1 MMQKGINRLA
11 CALAMSLIVVGAV
24 PSAQAQTTE
33 TDYSYSQSGRAGT
46 TRYIVRPGDTL
57 YSIARTAGVPVS
69 VILSINPGLDARYIA
84 VGDVVLV
91 PGDLVP
97 VPRERLVVSP
107 QAGRPGTE
115 VELRGR
121 GFRPFARLRVMAGR
135 SPYDLRAVDRVRA
148 DRRGRAIIETELPE
162 WARPGRN
169 IYFALQTPDGRSRA
183 VAGPF
188 RVIGKP
194 SETGR
199 VTVSG
204 RIVRGVECPLLRS
217 DDGRAYSLTGDL
229 AGYRPGDRV
238 SVDGRLTDVSVCMQG
253 PTIQVRRIALAE

>member
-1 MMQKGINRLA
+1 MRRMFISLA
-11 CALAMSLIVVGAV
+11 CALAAGLAIVTTIEPVY
-24 PSAQAQTTE
+24 AQTPGYNSPTAQ
-33 TDYSYSQSGRAGT
+33 SQRAGT

-57 YSIARTAGVPVS
+57 YSIARMVSVPVS
-69 VILSINPGLDARYIA
+69 VILSLNTDLDSRDIA
-84 VGDVVLV
+84 VGDVILV
-91 PGDLVP
+91 PGDFVP
-97 VPRERLVVSP
+97 APRERLVVSP

-121 GFRPFARLRVMAGR
+121 GFRPYARLRVMAGR
-135 SPYDLRAVDRVRA
+135 SPYDLRPIDRVRA
-148 DRRGRAIIETELPE
+148 DRRGRAIINADLPE

-169 IYFALQTPDGRSRA
+169 VYFALQTADGRSRA

-188 RVIGKP
+188 RVIGRP
-194 SETGR
+194 SETGL

-204 RIVRGVECPLLRS
+204 EIVKGVECPVLRS

-238 SVDGRLTDVSVCMQG
+238 SVVGRLAGVSVCMQG
-253 PTIQVRRIALAE
+253 PTIEVRRIALAE